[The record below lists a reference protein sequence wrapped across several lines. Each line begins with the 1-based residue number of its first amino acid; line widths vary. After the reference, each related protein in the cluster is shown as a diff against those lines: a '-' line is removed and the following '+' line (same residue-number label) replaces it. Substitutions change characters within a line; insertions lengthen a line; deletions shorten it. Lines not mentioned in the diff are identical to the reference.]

1 MIRVVLDA
9 SALVSGFPASAGTLA
24 EIVDRWRVGGFH
36 LVVSQH
42 LIEEVGRDWTKPYWQ
57 ARFTLAQVERA
68 LALLQLEAEVV
79 PVTAQVTGVA
89 THPEDDLVLASA
101 VSASADYLVT
111 GDKQLQRL
119 GRYEGVMILSPRD
132 FLALLQEPEDEAA
145 V

>member
-1 MIRVVLDA
+1 MVLDA

-42 LIEEVGRDWTKPYWQ
+42 LIEEVGRAWTKPYWQ
-57 ARFTLAQVERA
+57 ACFTLAQVERA